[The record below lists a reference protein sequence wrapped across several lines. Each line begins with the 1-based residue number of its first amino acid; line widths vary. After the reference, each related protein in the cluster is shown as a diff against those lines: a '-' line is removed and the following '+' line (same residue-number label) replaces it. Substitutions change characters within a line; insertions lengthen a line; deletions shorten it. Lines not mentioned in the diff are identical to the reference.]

1 MKKLVVL
8 VLSGKLFFFEI
19 IEWKIEHL
27 CALNVGKQ
35 SKPPLFDFMVA
46 KNALTFRSRS
56 NEIKCIQNR
65 LKTKSLSVK
74 MNMHQHEQKLT

>member
-1 MKKLVVL
+1 MGCFRCKQQKFYVVFNETFVFKYTLMEKLVVL
-8 VLSGKLFFFEI
+8 VLSGKLFFFFEI

-46 KNALTFRSRS
+46 K
-56 NEIKCIQNR
+56 KCSHLQI
-65 LKTKSLSVK
+65 T
-74 MNMHQHEQKLT
+74 EQ